1 MLLEKEKGT
10 EEKGNVIYQ
19 EVLTTNR
26 VEDQQKL
33 EMPSEEK
40 GNLAKL
46 KDEIMETANN
56 ALVGEEEMVQQIQES
71 APFAS
76 EINE

>member
-56 ALVGEEEMVQQIQES
+56 ALVGEEEMVHQIQES

>member
-26 VEDQQKL
+26 VEDQ
-33 EMPSEEK
+33 
-40 GNLAKL
+40 
-46 KDEIMETANN
+46 
-56 ALVGEEEMVQQIQES
+56 
-71 APFAS
+71 
-76 EINE
+76 